1 MSSEPHCP
9 YIFVELVAKAELV
22 ATIAKA
28 ARSQVYHTQLCCS
41 VQPLFFLCS
50 PQGKKC
56 VSRDQ
61 RLEEFA
67 GSCSLYLL
75 WLLAGCSRQSDP
87 VFRDSLCKFSLTC
100 RCLLHISIIL
110 FLRASACFVFFPNYY
125 LCVWCALAP
134 CLMVLCCFLAFPSVS
149 SESFVFC
156 WVYTVNRCALLKK
169 KVKTDG
175 TGCRVA
181 HLYSSVS
188 LLSTER
194 LLLKNHLESL
204 NFLTKTSNVVD
215 LKDVHAKLGD
225 NVSFTLVS
233 CVVHVSLGM

>member
-1 MSSEPHCP
+1 MDNWTASGCRPGPVLE
-9 YIFVELVAKAELV
+9 

-56 VSRDQ
+56 VARDQ

-134 CLMVLCCFLAFPSVS
+134 CLMVLCCFSAFPSVS

-169 KVKTDG
+169 K
-175 TGCRVA
+175 R
-181 HLYSSVS
+181 
-188 LLSTER
+188 
-194 LLLKNHLESL
+194 
-204 NFLTKTSNVVD
+204 
-215 LKDVHAKLGD
+215 
-225 NVSFTLVS
+225 
-233 CVVHVSLGM
+233 

>member
-1 MSSEPHCP
+1 MQP
-9 YIFVELVAKAELV
+9 LQRQQDRK
-22 ATIAKA
+22 
-28 ARSQVYHTQLCCS
+28 LCCS

-87 VFRDSLCKFSLTC
+87 VFRDSFCKFSLTC

-110 FLRASACFVFFPNYY
+110 FLRASACFVFSPNYY

>member
-1 MSSEPHCP
+1 MDNWTASGCRPGPVLE
-9 YIFVELVAKAELV
+9 
-22 ATIAKA
+22 ATIAKV
-28 ARSQVYHTQLCCS
+28 ARSHVYHTQLCCS

-87 VFRDSLCKFSLTC
+87 VFRDSLCKFSLT
-100 RCLLHISIIL
+100 RGCLLHISIIL

-156 WVYTVNRCALLKK
+156 WVYTVNRYALLKK
-169 KVKTDG
+169 KRKKLME
-175 TGCRVA
+175 RVA
-181 HLYSSVS
+181 EWLTCI
-188 LLSTER
+188 LLSLSVIYRETSVKKSPRKTE
-194 LLLKNHLESL
+194 
-204 NFLTKTSNVVD
+204 FPD
-215 LKDVHAKLGD
+215 KDKQCSGPER
-225 NVSFTLVS
+225 
-233 CVVHVSLGM
+233 CPC

>member
-1 MSSEPHCP
+1 MDNWTASGCRPGPVLE
-9 YIFVELVAKAELV
+9 

-28 ARSQVYHTQLCCS
+28 ARSHVYHTQLCCS

-50 PQGKKC
+50 SQGKKC

-75 WLLAGCSRQSDP
+75 WLLTGCSRQSDP
-87 VFRDSLCKFSLTC
+87 VFRDSLCKFSLT
-100 RCLLHISIIL
+100 RGCLLHISIIL

-169 KVKTDG
+169 KKVKSDG

-194 LLLKNHLESL
+194 LLLKTHLERL
-204 NFLTKTSNVVD
+204 NFLTKNKVVEQ
-215 LKDVHAKLGD
+215 KDVHAKLGD